1 MNNSFFRTSFWLT
14 VLVLSTYPAALFGK
28 VQEKGGEANQL
39 AVNAKAESPQIEV
52 CFVLD
57 TTGSMGGLIQGAK
70 DKIWSIANELVTA
83 KPTPQLKFG
92 LIGYRDRGDTY
103 VTKLT
108 DLTADLDE
116 IHSQL
121 MAFAAAGGGDEPES
135 VNQALNESVNKI
147 TWSDG
152 REVLKIIFLVGD
164 APPKMGYDEVKYPAI
179 CKAAME
185 KNLIINT
192 IQCGST
198 PHTRDVWKEIATKGE
213 GSYTA
218 ILQSGGT
225 VAIKTPFDDK
235 ISKLNVKLNRTVVCY
250 GDEQVQLDNREKL
263 ASNEASNQEAIA
275 DRANFYSRSRIAD
288 KAGGGRF
295 GKVIGGH
302 EDLVEQL
309 MNGEADLDKIDK
321 SQLPPELRELT
332 IEEQKAAI
340 EQKVA
345 DRKALQKEMDALVK
359 KRTDYIATEKKKLA
373 AAGEAD
379 SFDAQVKEMIRVQGE
394 TRGINFENGK

>member
-1 MNNSFFRTSFWLT
+1 
-14 VLVLSTYPAALFGK
+14 
-28 VQEKGGEANQL
+28 
-39 AVNAKAESPQIEV
+39 
-52 CFVLD
+52 
-57 TTGSMGGLIQGAK
+57 
-70 DKIWSIANELVTA
+70 
-83 KPTPQLKFG
+83 
-92 LIGYRDRGDTY
+92 
-103 VTKLT
+103 
-108 DLTADLDE
+108 
-116 IHSQL
+116 
-121 MAFAAAGGGDEPES
+121 
-135 VNQALNESVNKI
+135 
-147 TWSDG
+147 
-152 REVLKIIFLVGD
+152 
-164 APPKMGYDEVKYPAI
+164 
-179 CKAAME
+179 ME

-225 VAIKTPFDDK
+225 VAIKTPFDDD

-275 DRANFYSRSRIAD
+275 DRANFYSRSRIAGE
-288 KAGGGRF
+288 AGGGRF

-359 KRTDYIATEKKKLA
+359 KRTDYIAAEKKKLA

>member
-1 MNNSFFRTSFWLT
+1 M
-14 VLVLSTYPAALFGK
+14 
-28 VQEKGGEANQL
+28 
-39 AVNAKAESPQIEV
+39 
-52 CFVLD
+52 
-57 TTGSMGGLIQGAK
+57 
-70 DKIWSIANELVTA
+70 
-83 KPTPQLKFG
+83 
-92 LIGYRDRGDTY
+92 
-103 VTKLT
+103 
-108 DLTADLDE
+108 
-116 IHSQL
+116 
-121 MAFAAAGGGDEPES
+121 
-135 VNQALNESVNKI
+135 
-147 TWSDG
+147 
-152 REVLKIIFLVGD
+152 
-164 APPKMGYDEVKYPAI
+164 
-179 CKAAME
+179 
-185 KNLIINT
+185 
-192 IQCGST
+192 
-198 PHTRDVWKEIATKGE
+198 
-213 GSYTA
+213 
-218 ILQSGGT
+218 
-225 VAIKTPFDDK
+225 
-235 ISKLNVKLNRTVVCY
+235 
-250 GDEQVQLDNREKL
+250 DNREKL